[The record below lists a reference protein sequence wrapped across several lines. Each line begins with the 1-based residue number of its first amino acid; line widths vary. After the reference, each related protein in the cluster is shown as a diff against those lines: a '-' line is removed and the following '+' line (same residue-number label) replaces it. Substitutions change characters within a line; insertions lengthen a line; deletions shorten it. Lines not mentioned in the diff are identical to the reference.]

1 MKKLYSLTLILFV
14 ILLSAQGFS
23 QETARV
29 KFDPSRNPAKDLKA
43 AEKQAKHEKKRILLD
58 VGGEWCP
65 WCHKLDEFI
74 EANQD
79 IKSAM
84 NDAFVVLKINYSKE
98 NKNEEFLGAFPKVP
112 GYPHYFVLDA
122 KGKLVHSQDTGAL
135 EDGKSYSHDKLLEFF
150 KTWKTAT
157 ENK

>member
-1 MKKLYSLTLILFV
+1 MKKLYSLSLLLFV
-14 ILLSAQGFS
+14 ILLSTQGFS
-23 QETARV
+23 QETERV
-29 KFDPSRNPAKDLKA
+29 KFDPNRNPVLDLKA
-43 AEKQAKHEKKRILLD
+43 AQKQAKHEKKRILLD

-74 EANQD
+74 EAHQD
-79 IKSAM
+79 IKTAM
-84 NDAFVVLKINYSKE
+84 NDAFIVLKINYSKE
-98 NKNEEFLGAFPKVP
+98 NKNEEFLNTLPKVA

-150 KTWKTAT
+150 KTWKTAK
-157 ENK
+157 EK